1 MANPCDLQ
9 TIGKA
14 LCVVSSVLILC
25 SCDGKQKQEVAQKT
39 EDFLSKFDP
48 KLKTVRDSL
57 IAEIAAVNENIKTVE
72 NLKRGFN
79 QGSAKEIAQTKIDQL
94 KNQKNELT
102 ARLSRVDEEAQK
114 GVMLRELNQI
124 DGGGTVSLTSRELIE
139 EAERTLAESRK
150 MTRTL
155 ESEFGGSV
163 RQSNTKTLPMAPQTV
178 PQPSTSDA
186 VPKSTQFTEQLYRVC
201 NIAPG
206 SYLSIRSRPQL
217 NGDIV
222 ARIPVTA
229 TGIEVVGEA
238 VNADTVQWA
247 PIHYGRLSGFVNSNN
262 LMLAESPVSAQISPG
277 KPSDSI
283 QKAITLYP
291 DLQVKD
297 SPMNREFLR
306 NYNSRKAAGDK
317 TLLKQDWPLIIAKEA
332 AALIERQKSRQF

>member
-14 LCVVSSVLILC
+14 ICVVSSVLILC

-48 KLKTVRDSL
+48 KLKTVRDGL
-57 IAEIAAVNENIKTVE
+57 IAEIASVDENISKVKK
-72 NLKRGFN
+72 LKRGFN
-79 QGSAKEIAQTKIDQL
+79 QESAKEIAQQKINRLQE
-94 KNQKNELT
+94 QKNELT
-102 ARLSRVDEEAQK
+102 AHLSRIDAEAEK
-114 GVMLRELNQI
+114 GVMLREMNQI
-124 DGGGTVSLTSRELIE
+124 DGGGTVSSTNRELLE
-139 EAERTLAESRK
+139 ESEKTLAESRK
-150 MTRTL
+150 MTQTL
-155 ESEFGGSV
+155 ENEFGGSV
-163 RQSNTKTLPMAPQTV
+163 SQSNTSHISQAQQTALR
-178 PQPSTSDA
+178 PSPPS
-186 VPKSTQFTEQLYRVC
+186 VSQNSTQFTVQLYRVC

-247 PIHYGRLSGFVNSNN
+247 PIRYGRLTGFANSNN
-262 LMLAESPVSAQISPG
+262 LMLAESPVVAQISPG

-283 QKAITLYP
+283 QKAIALYP
-291 DLQVKD
+291 ELQMKD
-297 SPMNREFLR
+297 SPMNREFLKI
-306 NYNSRKAAGDK
+306 YNGRKAAGDK

-332 AALIERQKSRQF
+332 AAAIAR